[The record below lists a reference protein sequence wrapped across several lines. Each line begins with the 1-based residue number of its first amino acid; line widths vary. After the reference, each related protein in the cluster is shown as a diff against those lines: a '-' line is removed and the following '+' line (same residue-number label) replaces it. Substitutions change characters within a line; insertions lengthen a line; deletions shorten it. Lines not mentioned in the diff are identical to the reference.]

1 MCVGPSVSNIKIVYG
16 KKKKSWNIYCYIT
29 WNIYSYIILAKYQSE
44 VQQHRET
51 TDERLVE
58 QIVTIEIHCQPK
70 RSWVGGR
77 AEIVTREILC
87 QHKRNWLGGRAEI
100 VTREIHCQLRRSL
113 EREIH
118 RRPKRMHFRCIS
130 FCSTTPSVML
140 YLIYYHEGLF
150 PFVSFSLCYKFV
162 EIFYFHWIYE
172 LTGFMTI

>member
-1 MCVGPSVSNIKIVYG
+1 MA
-16 KKKKSWNIYCYIT
+16 KKKSWNIYCYIT

-44 VQQHRET
+44 VQQNRET

-113 EREIH
+113 ERGRAELPSLL
-118 RRPKRMHFRCIS
+118 PKRNSSSTEANAVSMHIILFYHPLSYAWFNLLSWRFVPIC
-130 FCSTTPSVML
+130 FLHFML
-140 YLIYYHEGLF
+140 
-150 PFVSFSLCYKFV
+150 
-162 EIFYFHWIYE
+162 
-172 LTGFMTI
+172 